1 MSTLNLKELCPPAYL
16 YFIISMLMFVLSLF
30 QNFGNTDKYNVGIY
44 SCIVPSCIIIF
55 ILKFSYILF
64 WTWVLNLICKDG
76 YSSISWFLILFP
88 YILFF
93 ILIGLLFLNGY

>member
-1 MSTLNLKELCPPAYL
+1 
-16 YFIISMLMFVLSLF
+16 MFALSIF
-30 QNFGNTDKYNVGIY
+30 QNFGNTDKYNLGIY

-55 ILKFSYILF
+55 ILKFGYILF

-93 ILIGLLFLNGY
+93 ILIGLLFLNVY